1 MRPRRFG
8 GTEGFGFS
16 LDLTPVVRR
25 LLVANFAVWVVQ
37 LIFGLAGSAQF
48 EDWFALDP
56 SHALPWR
63 PWQLL
68 SYMFLHSAPGP
79 GHGWSPMHLLIN
91 MLMLAVVG
99 GPVER
104 RMGSGRFWRYYLL
117 CGLAGGVL
125 TLLPPFRAPTLGAS
139 GAVLGVLVA
148 FGLFYPD
155 TPMFI
160 FFFFPPV
167 PAKLVVLFL
176 ALLNLMSAATSNRD
190 GIAYIA
196 HVGGMAA
203 GYCMLRGVPFTGRLR
218 RTLSARRQATRSRQR
233 EVLRSELDAILD
245 KMHAQGKDSL
255 SQEEWNTLLDASRRR
270 HED

>member
-8 GTEGFGFS
+8 GAEGFGFS

-25 LLVANFAVWVVQ
+25 LLVANFGVWLVQ
-37 LIFGLAGSAQF
+37 LAFGLSGSSLF

-56 SHALPWR
+56 ARALPWR
-63 PWQLL
+63 PWQLFT
-68 SYMFLHSAPGP
+68 YMFLHSAPGP
-79 GHGWSPMHLLIN
+79 GHGGNPMHLLIN

-104 RMGSGRFWRYYLL
+104 RLGGRRFWRYYAL

-125 TLLPPFRAPTLGAS
+125 TLVPPFRATTVGAS

-176 ALLNLMSAATSNRD
+176 ALLNLMSAATAGRD
-190 GIAYIA
+190 GIAYMA

-203 GYCMLRGVPFTGRLR
+203 GYCMLRGVPFTGRVQRWWR
-218 RTLSARRQATRSRQR
+218 RQGAASRARRR
-233 EVLRSELDAILD
+233 EARRDQLDAILD
-245 KMHAQGKDSL
+245 KMHQQGKESL
-255 SQEEWNTLLDASRRR
+255 SQEEWKILLEASRRR
-270 HED
+270 HEE

>member
-1 MRPRRFG
+1 MRSRRFG
-8 GTEGFGFS
+8 GTGGFGFS

-25 LLVANFAVWVVQ
+25 LLVANFAVWLVQ
-37 LIFGLAGSAQF
+37 LVFGLSGSARF

-56 SHALPWR
+56 DRVLPWR
-63 PWQLL
+63 PWQLFT
-68 SYMFLHSAPGP
+68 YMFLHSAPGP
-79 GHGWSPMHLLIN
+79 GHGGNPMHLLIN

-104 RMGSGRFWRYYLL
+104 QLGPRRFWRYYAL

-125 TLLPPFRAPTLGAS
+125 TLVPPFRAPTVGAS
-139 GAVLGVLVA
+139 GAILGVLVA

-155 TPMFI
+155 TPMFV

-176 ALLNLMSAATSNRD
+176 ALLNLLSAATAMRD
-190 GIAYIA
+190 GIAYMA

-218 RTLSARRQATRSRQR
+218 RRWQAGRSAARARRR
-233 EVLRSELDAILD
+233 EEVRARLDAILD
-245 KMHAQGKDSL
+245 KMHAQGKESL
-255 SQEEWNTLLDASRRR
+255 SRDEWNILLEASRRR
-270 HED
+270 HEE